1 MTITLLRRSIVLK
14 SVVVN
19 SSFFSRVTGFC
30 STASTNHKK
39 ESERQ
44 TASTSNSST
53 SRIHLSSLFGD
64 ETSRFDGYN
73 IEVVDDDTWQVSA
86 GLAQAWRGLEGET
99 KAKSSANVVGDHSS
113 SFECDL
119 YFDEIDNMRIRGDLF
134 YKLDKDSKEFE
145 EYSFDFHRRKSSK
158 TKEGKRESENKE
170 ASKGKSDLKESN
182 TKEALKGKSDFGEN
196 KKKENPSQNLGFGFG
211 GEKLNKVMMSE
222 NVSDIE
228 SCFLDKKRVRI
239 PTFNQLTAPYHEP
252 FCLDIFISNAS
263 VRACIVHRVT
273 SKVVAVAHSISKDMK
288 FDLGS
293 TRNANACAAIGSILA
308 QRALGDD
315 IHDVVYTPRKG
326 EKLEGKLQIVLQAII
341 DNGVNVKVKLKQRK
355 AKKFTTY
362 PAAA

>member
-1 MTITLLRRSIVLK
+1 MTITLLRRSIALK

-19 SSFFSRVTGFC
+19 SSLFSRVTSFC
-30 STASTNHKK
+30 SRASTNHDK

-64 ETSRFDGYN
+64 ETPRFDGYN

-86 GLAQAWRGLEGET
+86 GLAQAWRGLEGEA
-99 KAKSSANVVGDHSS
+99 KAKSSANVVGDDSS
-113 SFECDL
+113 SFERDL

-134 YKLDKDSKEFE
+134 YKLDKDSTEFE

-158 TKEGKRESENKE
+158 TKEGNRESENKE
-170 ASKGKSDLKESN
+170 ASKGKSDLKES
-182 TKEALKGKSDFGEN
+182 
-196 KKKENPSQNLGFGFG
+196 FG

-228 SCFLDKKRVRI
+228 SCFVDKKRVRT

-293 TRNANACAAIGSILA
+293 TRNANACTAIGSILA